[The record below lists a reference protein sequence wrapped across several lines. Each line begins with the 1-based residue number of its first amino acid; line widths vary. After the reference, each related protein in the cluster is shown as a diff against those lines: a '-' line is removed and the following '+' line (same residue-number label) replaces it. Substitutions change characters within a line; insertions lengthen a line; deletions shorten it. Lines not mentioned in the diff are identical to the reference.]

1 MIEKYYDIGKK
12 LFPLNRSI
20 TGKDTLKTLKIISKN
35 FKNFK
40 IKSIKSGTKVF
51 DWKIPP
57 EWNVKDAY
65 ILDKHNKKIVD
76 FKLNNLHLVG
86 YSKHVRLI
94 LTKEKLLRKLY
105 SLKNNPNAIPYV
117 TSYYKKNWGF
127 CVTENFKKKLINKYQ
142 SFDKFKIII
151 NSKFNKDGLLNYGEF
166 LIKGKVEKEILI
178 STYICHPS
186 MANNELSGP
195 IVSMSLISHFK
206 KLNNYYSMR
215 FLFIPETIG
224 SIAYISKNLKRLKKK
239 VFCGFNIS
247 CIGDEKNHS
256 YILSKYKNSPSDEAL
271 LLAYKKLK
279 IKKITEFSF
288 LERGSDERQF
298 NSYGVDLKI
307 TSVSRTKY
315 GEFKEY
321 HTSLDNF
328 DLVTKKGLREG
339 YNVVKKA
346 IEIIHKKDFPRSKI
360 LCEPFFTKRKLYPTL
375 SRANHKN
382 IKATNLLDFLQYSD
396 GNNSLEKISLL
407 IKVDIKRVRKIFK
420 NLKKYNLIY

>member
-1 MIEKYYDIGKK
+1 
-12 LFPLNRSI
+12 
-20 TGKDTLKTLKIISKN
+20 
-35 FKNFK
+35 
-40 IKSIKSGTKVF
+40 
-51 DWKIPP
+51 
-57 EWNVKDAY
+57 
-65 ILDKHNKKIVD
+65 
-76 FKLNNLHLVG
+76 
-86 YSKHVRLI
+86 
-94 LTKEKLLRKLY
+94 
-105 SLKNNPNAIPYV
+105 
-117 TSYYKKNWGF
+117 
-127 CVTENFKKKLINKYQ
+127 
-142 SFDKFKIII
+142 
-151 NSKFNKDGLLNYGEF
+151 
-166 LIKGKVEKEILI
+166 
-178 STYICHPS
+178 

-195 IVSMSLISHFK
+195 IVSMSLISYFK
-206 KLNNYYSMR
+206 NLNNYYSMR

-224 SIAYISKNLKRLKKK
+224 SIAYISKNLEKLKKK

-247 CIGDEKNHS
+247 CIGDERSHS

-279 IKKITEFSF
+279 IRKITEFSF

-346 IEIIHKKDFPRSKI
+346 LEIIHKKDFPKSKI
-360 LCEPFFTKRKLYPTL
+360 LCEPFLTKRKLYPTL

-382 IKATNLLDFLQYSD
+382 LKANNFLDFLQYSD

-407 IKVDIKRVRKIFK
+407 IKVNVKKTRKIFK
-420 NLKKYNLIY
+420 NLKKYNLLY